1 MSEFETGTDVL
12 LARYEGRVAV
22 LTFNRPDARNALH
35 PEMYGA
41 FERLLP
47 QLADDPQVG
56 ALMLTGAG
64 CAFCAGGDVKG
75 KKLIIMHF
83 RRRKNS
89 RRRVGHRQKY
99 TQVQIEKI
107 QA

>member
-1 MSEFETGTDVL
+1 MEAIFRDGGRQYRVQQGETLEVDYRELEAGSTIEFNEVL
-12 LARYEGRVAV
+12 FVGGDSGAPKVGSPLVEGAKVVGKV
-22 LTFNRPDARNALH
+22 L
-35 PEMYGA
+35 
-41 FERLLP
+41 
-47 QLADDPQVG
+47 
-56 ALMLTGAG
+56 
-64 CAFCAGGDVKG
+64 GDVKG

-107 QA
+107 EA

>member
-1 MSEFETGTDVL
+1 MGKVL
-12 LARYEGRVAV
+12 
-22 LTFNRPDARNALH
+22 
-35 PEMYGA
+35 
-41 FERLLP
+41 
-47 QLADDPQVG
+47 
-56 ALMLTGAG
+56 
-64 CAFCAGGDVKG
+64 GDVKG

>member
-1 MSEFETGTDVL
+1 MEAIFRDGGRQYRVQQGETLEVDYREVEPGSTIEFNEVL
-12 LARYEGRVAV
+12 FVGGESGSPKIGSPLVEGAKVVGKV
-22 LTFNRPDARNALH
+22 L
-35 PEMYGA
+35 GA
-41 FERLLP
+41 
-47 QLADDPQVG
+47 
-56 ALMLTGAG
+56 
-64 CAFCAGGDVKG
+64 VKG

-107 QA
+107 EA

>member
-1 MSEFETGTDVL
+1 MEAIFRDGSRQYRVQQGETLEVDYREADPGSTIEFNEVL
-12 LARYEGRVAV
+12 FVGDDSGSPKIGSPLVEGAKVVCKV
-22 LTFNRPDARNALH
+22 L
-35 PEMYGA
+35 
-41 FERLLP
+41 
-47 QLADDPQVG
+47 
-56 ALMLTGAG
+56 
-64 CAFCAGGDVKG
+64 GDVKG